1 MLIYGKEV
9 REQIKEQVRQAAM
22 VVDMGLAIV
31 RVGDDPSSRAYVRGI
46 SRLAEETGVN
56 LEIVNLPDNAGERDL
71 LNTIEGLNNKPE
83 ITGIMLQ
90 TPLPPGLN
98 FYSLVNA
105 INFNK
110 DVEGIHNYN
119 LGKLISKEKGVRPC
133 TPKAVISMLKAHN
146 IPIEGQKVTIIGRS
160 MTVGSPLS
168 LMMTAENATVTVCH
182 TRSRNL
188 KEEALR
194 ADILVAAVGK
204 GNFVTADMVHQDMVV
219 IDVGINFDENGKM
232 LGDVHEAARS
242 RCRVASAV
250 PGGIGV
256 ITVAELFDNLRILSQ
271 RSKQEEL

>member
-1 MLIYGKEV
+1 MLIYGKDI
-9 REQIKEQVRQAAM
+9 REQIKERVCQTAVELK
-22 VVDMGLAIV
+22 MGLAII
-31 RVGDDPSSRAYVRGI
+31 RVGDDPSSLAYVRGI
-46 SRLAEETGVN
+46 CKFAEEAGVKA
-56 LEIVNLPDNAGERDL
+56 EIINLPDTIAETELLRIIADL
-71 LNTIEGLNNKPE
+71 NHNPE
-83 ITGIMLQ
+83 FTGIMLQ
-90 TPLPPGLN
+90 TPFPASLN
-98 FYSLVNA
+98 ASRLVNA
-105 INFNK
+105 VDFDK

-119 LGKLISKEKGVRPC
+119 LGKLVSKEEGVRPC

-160 MTVGSPLS
+160 MTVGSPLA

-204 GNFVTADMVHQDMVV
+204 REFITADMVHKDMVV

-232 LGDVHEAARS
+232 RGDVHEEARNC
-242 RCRVASAV
+242 CRIASAV
-250 PGGIGV
+250 PGGIGI

-271 RSKQEEL
+271 RA

>member
-1 MLIYGKEV
+1 MLIYGKDI
-9 REQIKEQVRQAAM
+9 REQIKERVRQSTEE
-22 VVDMGLAIV
+22 VKMGLAII
-31 RVGDDPSSRAYVRGI
+31 RVGDDPSSMAYVRGI
-46 SRLAEETGVN
+46 RKFAEETGVKV
-56 LEIVNLPDNAGERDL
+56 EIVNLPDSVGEREL
-71 LNTIEGLNNKPE
+71 LNTIGDLNNNSE

-90 TPLPPGLN
+90 TPLPASLN
-98 FYSLVNA
+98 ASRLVNA
-105 INFNK
+105 IDFDK

-119 LGKLISKEKGVRPC
+119 LGKLVSKEEGVRPC
-133 TPKAVISMLKAHN
+133 TPKAVISMLKAYD

-160 MTVGSPLS
+160 MTVGSPLA

-182 TRSRNL
+182 TRTRNL

-204 GNFVTADMVHQDMVV
+204 RQFVTADMVHKDMVV

-232 LGDVHEAARS
+232 LGDVHEEARNH
-242 RCRVASAV
+242 CRVASAV

-271 RSKQEEL
+271 KA